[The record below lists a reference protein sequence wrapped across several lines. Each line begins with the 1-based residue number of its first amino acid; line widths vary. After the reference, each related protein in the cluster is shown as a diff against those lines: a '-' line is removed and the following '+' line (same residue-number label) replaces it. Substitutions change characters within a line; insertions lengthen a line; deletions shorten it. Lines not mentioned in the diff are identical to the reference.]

1 VTAPVVAIEGATKV
15 YANGTRALEPV
26 DLVLGAGEF
35 VALLGPSGCGKT
47 TLLRM
52 FARLLAPSAGR
63 ILWWGADLPADDPQ
77 RKLGMVFQT
86 PTLMPWARVAANVR
100 LPLDL
105 AHVERGKADAIARDA
120 LAGVGLAQ
128 FAHHLPRELSSGMQM
143 RVSIARA
150 LAVTPALLLMDEPFA
165 ALDEFTRQKLDDD
178 LAALW
183 QARAPT
189 VLFVTHSIQ
198 EAVYL
203 ATRVV
208 VMKARPGRV
217 IADVAIPVPHPRTP
231 AFRESAEFA
240 AICARLSAIV
250 GEASMGLT

>member
-1 VTAPVVAIEGATKV
+1 
-15 YANGTRALEPV
+15 
-26 DLVLGAGEF
+26 
-35 VALLGPSGCGKT
+35 
-47 TLLRM
+47 
-52 FARLLAPSAGR
+52 
-63 ILWWGADLPADDPQ
+63 
-77 RKLGMVFQT
+77 
-86 PTLMPWARVAANVR
+86 
-100 LPLDL
+100 
-105 AHVERGKADAIARDA
+105 
-120 LAGVGLAQ
+120 
-128 FAHHLPRELSSGMQM
+128 MQM

-165 ALDEFTRQKLDDD
+165 ALDEFTRHKLDDD

-217 IADVAIPVPHPRTP
+217 IADVAIAAPHPRTP
-231 AFRESAEFA
+231 AFRASAEFA
-240 AICARLSAIV
+240 ATCARLSAMV
-250 GEASMGLT
+250 GEASMGIA